1 MPDLS
6 GRVALVTGA
15 SKGIGKAIALR
26 LAKAGA
32 RVVICARDPERLE
45 LTAREIR
52 DSGGSVLAVPVDVTA
67 GGAVQTA
74 VERATKETRG
84 IDILVNNVGG
94 AIRFGGLSDLS
105 NDDWANAFQLNV
117 MSMVHFVNAS
127 LPWLRQSRNARIIT
141 ISSIAGVEPGLFNP
155 HYTTTKA
162 ATINFSKVL
171 ANSLAKERILCNVV
185 CPGTVR
191 TDAWDKNIDETAR
204 REGITREAAAALVEK
219 QEAAKIPLGRIGE
232 SDEIAGLVAFLASD
246 DARWITGSCFHV
258 NGGKT
263 RSI

>member
-1 MPDLS
+1 MSDLS

-15 SKGIGKAIALR
+15 SKGIGKAIAVR
-26 LAKAGA
+26 LAAAGA
-32 RVVICARDPERLE
+32 HVVICARDPERLE
-45 LTAREIR
+45 LTAKEIR
-52 DSGGSVLAVPVDVTA
+52 ELGGSVLAIPVDVTD
-67 GGAVQTA
+67 GNAVRAA
-74 VERATKETRG
+74 VERVANEARC

-94 AIRFGGLSDLS
+94 AIRFGGFAEL
-105 NDDWANAFQLNV
+105 NVDDWANAFQLNV
-117 MSMVHFVNAS
+117 MSMVHFVKAS

-162 ATINFSKVL
+162 ATINFTKVL
-171 ANSLAKERILCNVV
+171 ANSLAKEGILCNVV

-191 TDAWDKNIDETAR
+191 TDAWNKNIDETAR
-204 REGITREAAAALVEK
+204 REGITREMAAALVEK

-232 SDEIAGLVAFLASD
+232 SDEIAGLVVFLASD
-246 DARWITGSCFHV
+246 DASWITGACFNV

>member
-6 GRVALVTGA
+6 GRVAVVTGA
-15 SKGIGKAIALR
+15 SKGIGKAIAMR
-26 LAKAGA
+26 LAAAGA
-32 RVVICARDPERLE
+32 HVVICARDPQHLE

-52 DSGGSVLAVPVDVTA
+52 ESGGSVLVIPVDVTD
-67 GGAVQTA
+67 GNAVRAA
-74 VERATKETRG
+74 VERVANEVNG
-84 IDILVNNVGG
+84 IDILVNNAGG
-94 AIRFGGLSDLS
+94 AIRFGGLAELSD
-105 NDDWANAFQLNV
+105 DDWINAFQLNV
-117 MSMVHFVNAS
+117 MSMMYFVKAS
-127 LPWLRQSRNARIIT
+127 LPWLRQSKNARIIT

-162 ATINFSKVL
+162 ATINFTKVL

-191 TDAWDKNIDETAR
+191 TDAWDKNIDETAH
-204 REGITREAAAALVEK
+204 RESITREAAAALVEQ
-219 QEAAKIPLGRIGE
+219 QEVAKIPLGRIGE
-232 SDEIAGLVAFLASD
+232 SEEIAGLVAFLASD
-246 DARWITGSCFHV
+246 EAGWITGSCFNV